1 MRCGG
6 GGMGGRPHELKFY
19 AAELRRR
26 RSKGPADES
35 DQPCNLRLSTWLEA
49 LGDQRD
55 QLPP

>member
-1 MRCGG
+1 
-6 GGMGGRPHELKFY
+6 MGGRPHELKFY

-55 QLPP
+55 QLPPEKQQ